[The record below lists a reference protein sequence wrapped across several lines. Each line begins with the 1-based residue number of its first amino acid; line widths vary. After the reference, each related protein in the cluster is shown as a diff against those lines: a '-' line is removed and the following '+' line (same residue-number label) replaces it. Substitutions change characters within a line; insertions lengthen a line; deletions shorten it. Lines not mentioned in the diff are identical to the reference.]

1 MKLPRRFRLVLTGN
15 TIDVTR
21 RENVNSDLAWYL
33 RQLLLGAEMPE
44 DVLKPWGITVEVEE
58 DMDQGEG

>member
-15 TIDVTR
+15 TSDVTR

-33 RQLLLGAEMPE
+33 RQLLLGADMPE

-58 DMDQGEG
+58 DMDQGD